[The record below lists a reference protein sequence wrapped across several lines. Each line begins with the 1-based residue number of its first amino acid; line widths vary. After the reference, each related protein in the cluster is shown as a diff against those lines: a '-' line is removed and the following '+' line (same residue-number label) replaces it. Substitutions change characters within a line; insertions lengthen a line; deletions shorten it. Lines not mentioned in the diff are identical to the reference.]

1 MPQQMHPN
9 LVANGDIRPYRA
21 VAPTGSADNACGEAN
36 ANNICFGIVGGDT
49 KAFDSANHAESGDQV
64 SLQPGNVVL
73 IELGSGG
80 ATRGNSLKTDADG
93 KGVEVAG
100 SGATNQNHIGIALES
115 GAAGAIVRMYW
126 QPLVIRPAL
135 S

>member
-1 MPQQMHPN
+1 MAQQMHPN
-9 LVANGDIRPYRA
+9 LVAGGDIRPYRA
-21 VAPTGSADNACGEAN
+21 VAPTGSADNACGESN
-36 ANNICFGIVGGDT
+36 ANNISMGVAGGDT
-49 KAFDSANHAESGDQV
+49 KAFDSANHAESGDPV

-73 IELGSGG
+73 IECGG
-80 ATRGNSLKTDADG
+80 TVTRGNGLKTDADG
-93 KGVEVAG
+93 KAVEAAG

-115 GAAGAIVRMYW
+115 GSAGAIIRMYW